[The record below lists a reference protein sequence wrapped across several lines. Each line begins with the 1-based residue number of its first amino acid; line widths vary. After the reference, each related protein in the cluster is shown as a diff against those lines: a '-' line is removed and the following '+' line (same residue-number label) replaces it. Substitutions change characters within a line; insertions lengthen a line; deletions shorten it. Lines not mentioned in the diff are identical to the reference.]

1 MYARYTIHRKN
12 QANIEKILKKRIYV
26 LPDCEKY

>member
-1 MYARYTIHRKN
+1 MYARYTIQN